1 MRNFTAE
8 EKIKAEKFYTNHPIL
23 EDYMSMH
30 FWHDV
35 RMKQIEAERREIR
48 KETSD
53 IKAELRRMRK
63 NTNARLKRRLEWY
76 HEYIKYLPR
85 ISSRTGKLRD
95 FWKWEKD
102 SLICWFAESV
112 ANKDLIQKAKK

>member
-1 MRNFTAE
+1 MRNLTAE
-8 EKIKAEKFYTNHPIL
+8 EKIKLEKYYTNRPIL
-23 EDYMSMH
+23 EDHMSMH

-85 ISSRTGKLRD
+85 ISSRTGKLHD
-95 FWKWEKD
+95 FWKEEKD
-102 SLICWFAESV
+102 DLICMFAELV
-112 ANKDLIQKAKK
+112 AIKHLFPKVKK